1 MVQDGL
7 HINDELAIVNGHGI
21 INVLAIVNGHG
32 IINVYGA
39 DSNTDLMTV
48 LAITYELIL
57 LSIITHG
64 TNRHLMRCH
73 QLPTSLHQN
82 CHAFINSPFNP

>member
-1 MVQDGL
+1 MVIVRTVVQDSL
-7 HINDELAIVNGHGI
+7 HINDELAI
-21 INVLAIVNGHG
+21 INVLAIVNVHG

-39 DSNTDLMTV
+39 DNTDLMTI

-64 TNRHLMRCH
+64 TIDIEM
-73 QLPTSLHQN
+73 
-82 CHAFINSPFNP
+82 